1 MTSEERLN
9 NIKNM
14 AIRFLYLDIKETS
27 LSPAFINYPF
37 FNSGY
42 YVYVKDGEIVPI
54 NIMESDE
61 NLELARKYVEEK
73 IESCNRIDWVFMLI
87 RNNYRLTFLKYVKK
101 YLTKKEFAE
110 QLKDVWIMSENPNND
125 VNVSIGTLV
134 RWFQSADKKHLMNK
148 EEYQV
153 YENLPD
159 QVRVYCG
166 VNKFENPKGLSWTLS
181 LDIAKWFANRWC
193 HDGRKDGY
201 IQTALVNKSDVL
213 AYFGDRGE
221 SEVIIDGRKLDAEI
235 LEV

>member
-9 NIKNM
+9 HIKNM
-14 AIRFLYLDIKETS
+14 AICFLYLDIEETS
-27 LSPAFINYPF
+27 LSPAFINHPF

-42 YVYVKDGEIVPI
+42 SAYVKDGETVPI

-61 NLELARKYVEEK
+61 NLELVRKYVENNIK
-73 IESCNRIDWVFMLI
+73 SCNSISRIFMMFQKS
-87 RNNYRLTFLKYVKK
+87 YRLTFLKYVKK

-134 RWFQSADKKHLMNK
+134 RWFQSADKKYLMNE
-148 EEYQV
+148 EEYEI

-181 LDIAKWFANRWC
+181 LDTAKWFANRWS
-193 HDGRKDGY
+193 HDGSEDGY